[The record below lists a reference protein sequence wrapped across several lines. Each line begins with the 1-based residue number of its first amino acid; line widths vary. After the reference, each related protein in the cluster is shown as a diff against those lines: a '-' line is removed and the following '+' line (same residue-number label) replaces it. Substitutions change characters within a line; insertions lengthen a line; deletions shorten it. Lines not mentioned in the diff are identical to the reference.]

1 MSSRITL
8 SRVFACVGY
17 NCMSLLLPGD
27 QLMGAR
33 RKLIHVS
40 QYQTS
45 MPSCLDGNAVP
56 MRHSLDGFNT
66 LHSDDYSW
74 GAFTRGLLGQLGAG
88 HWSWFMDS
96 NQSCSEDV
104 LATTLFSFHCMK
116 GL

>member
-17 NCMSLLLPGD
+17 NCMSPLLPGD

-45 MPSCLDGNAVP
+45 MPSCPDGNAVP
-56 MRHSLDGFNT
+56 MRHSLDGIIA
-66 LHSDDYSW
+66 LQSDDYSW
-74 GAFTRGLLGQLGAG
+74 GAFTRGSLGQLAAG

-96 NQSCSEDV
+96 NQKCSEDV
-104 LATTLFSFHCMK
+104 SVPCLFSFHCMK